1 MGQPIARDACRIM
14 SDVKQTE
21 QKRIGTG
28 KPGPGR
34 PKGSPNKST
43 TSVKAAFEEA
53 FDKLGGVDALLT
65 WAKDE
70 PREFYKLYAKLLPVQ
85 VQADMKHSGTVNIMV
100 ETGVPRAPDDP
111 VGAAN
116 E

>member
-1 MGQPIARDACRIM
+1 M

-21 QKRIGTG
+21 EKRIGAG

-34 PKGSPNKST
+34 PKGSPNKAT
-43 TSVKAAFEEA
+43 VSVKAAFEQA
-53 FDKLGGVDALLT
+53 FDKLGGVDALLA
-65 WAKDE
+65 WAADE

-85 VQADMKHSGTVNIMV
+85 VNAEMKHEGVITFVV
-100 ETGVPRAPDDP
+100 DTGVPRAPDDP
-111 VGAAN
+111 VAGDD